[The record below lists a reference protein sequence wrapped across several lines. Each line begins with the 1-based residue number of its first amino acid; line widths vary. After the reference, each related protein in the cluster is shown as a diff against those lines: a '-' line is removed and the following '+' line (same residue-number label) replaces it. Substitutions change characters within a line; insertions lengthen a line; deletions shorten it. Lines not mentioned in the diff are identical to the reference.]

1 MSLAKIE
8 VTAGDGHVETRDL
21 PLLDLGAYL
30 KGDESEKA
38 AQAKELQFA
47 SETVSFLALKPWYS
61 SIVARPSHCRERTIF
76 CTAA

>member
-8 VTAGDGHVETRDL
+8 ITAGDSHVETRDL

-30 KGDESEKA
+30 KGDKSEKA

-47 SETVSFLALKPWYS
+47 SETVGFLALKNHGIPQS
-61 SIVARPSHCRERTIF
+61 LLDQAIAENE
-76 CTAA
+76 